1 MMEERFPVKVV
12 QFERNEEENYL
23 QIAFGEHD
31 GDPER
36 YMIVQRCIEPDEQ
49 DREMGL
55 DGLYTETPDEALTGY
70 EVCKYISWDGSH
82 VVFDFDNGQPRRLTL
97 DLSGAKYAAKEL
109 VEYLRLTGQ
118 DVFADLSAR
127 KKK

>member
-1 MMEERFPVKVV
+1 MNEARFPVSVV
-12 QFERNEEENYL
+12 KFERNEDEKYL
-23 QIAFGEHD
+23 QIAFGEHE

-36 YMIVQRCIEPDEQ
+36 YIIVQRCIEPDEQ

-55 DGLYTETPDEALTGY
+55 DGLYTETPDETLTGY
-70 EVCKYISWDGSH
+70 ELCKYISYDGSH
-82 VVFDFDNGQPRRLTL
+82 VVFDFDNGRPTRLTL
-97 DLSGAKYAAKEL
+97 DLSRAKYAEKEL

-118 DVFADLSAR
+118 DAFADLSGR